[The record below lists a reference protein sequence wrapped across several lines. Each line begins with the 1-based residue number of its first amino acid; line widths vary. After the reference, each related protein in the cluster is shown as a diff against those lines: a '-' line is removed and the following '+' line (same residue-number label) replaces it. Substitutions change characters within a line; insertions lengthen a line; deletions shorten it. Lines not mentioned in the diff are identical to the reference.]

1 METRANFALIG
12 LFTLAVIFGAFS
24 FAYYYISAGHQ
35 NARKTYIIH
44 FEGSVSGLSNGAAVL
59 FDGLKV
65 GEVSELNLMHDD
77 PEQGLCADF
86 GGRAHASQNRHQG
99 LAGIWRPDRRRLGR
113 AGRRRR
119 NAPALPENGVLE
131 ATPSGMQGLIKKAT
145 ALSVKADEFI
155 DSANKLLED
164 NAPAIK
170 ASTASMQTFTSALAD
185 VSPDLQKAVAS
196 IDPAKVRSILDNA
209 DQSMAKVNA
218 LLGGGQGKTMVADIA
233 AAARSIKTLAENMTR
248 FTNTGLKQYEGLAVD
263 GRKTLQDVDRAVR
276 TLEKN
281 PQSIIFGNPAPCPNT
296 RASRCGWGRFY
307 GRRSSA
313 R

>member
-1 METRANFALIG
+1 METRANYALIG

-77 PEQGLCADF
+77 PNRVYARISVDARTPVKTDTRVALEYGGLTGVAWVAME
-86 GGRAHASQNRHQG
+86 GGGVNS
-99 LAGIWRPDRRRLGR
+99 
-113 AGRRRR
+113 
-119 NAPALPENGVLE
+119 PALAENGILE

-155 DSANKLLED
+155 DRANKLLEE

-170 ASTASMQTFTSALAD
+170 ASTASMQTFTAVLAD
-185 VSPDLQKAVAS
+185 VSPELQKAVAS

-209 DQSMAKVNA
+209 DQSMVKVNA
-218 LLGGGQGKTMVADIA
+218 LLGGSQGKTMVADIA
-233 AAARSIKTLAENMTR
+233 AAARSIKTLAENLTR

-263 GRKTLQDVDRAVR
+263 GRRTLEDVGRAVR
-276 TLEKN
+276 MLEKN
-281 PQSIIFGNPAPCPNT
+281 PQSIIFGNPAPLPEYK
-296 RASRCGWGRFY
+296 GH
-307 GRRSSA
+307 
-313 R
+313 